1 MKLRALALP
10 AVLCVGLVGMPTSG
24 AAVGNDI
31 VDPAGDA
38 VGSQASLDITGV
50 DFHMTSTTTRTVV
63 PTRGK
68 NGRKQVVTTVTP
80 KDLVITLTLD
90 GDAEVL
96 PGTSYQIGAETPCGH
111 LFAFSYFSALD
122 GGTGHS
128 LQFAACGEA
137 DPTDTADGEASVLL
151 EPTVALSGKTIT
163 YTVPARELPSKIGM
177 SSTFTE
183 LVAYTALTEP
193 VVGYAT
199 ADFVP
204 ESAIDFAVGD
214 SARLG

>member
-1 MKLRALALP
+1 VKLRALALP

-38 VGSQASLDITGV
+38 VAAQASLDITGV

-80 KDLVITLTLD
+80 KDLVVTMSL
-90 GDAEVL
+90 GAVPSVQ
-96 PGTSYQIGAETPCGH
+96 PGVSYQVGAETECGH
-111 LFAFSYFSALD
+111 LFIYSYFSATD
-122 GGTGHS
+122 AGPTDVFQFSGCGGP
-128 LQFAACGEA
+128 
-137 DPTDTADGEASVLL
+137 DPTATDGEANLSL
-151 EPTVALSGKTIT
+151 EPTVTVNGSTISWS
-163 YTVPARELPSKIGM
+163 VPAKALPKEISLASGW
-177 SSTFTE
+177 TE
-183 LVAYTALTEP
+183 LIAYTAVTEP

-204 ESAIDFAVGD
+204 ESAVDYATGDFAK
-214 SARLG
+214 LG